1 MGHPVCNASGD
12 LVELVGTVMDVT
24 ERKRAEEA
32 RAYLAAIIASSGDAI
47 VGKTLDSVI
56 TSWNEAAERMFGYT
70 AAEAVGQQIYLI
82 IPPERHGEEGQI
94 LERLRRGERIEHFET
109 LRRRKDGTHIDVSL
123 TVSLIKDSEGRII
136 GASKIARDITER
148 KRAEQRLAA
157 QYAVTRV
164 LAETTTLHEAIPS
177 MLQAI
182 CDSLGWAMGL
192 FWLVDQQGKVLRC
205 EEVWHLPGVAVSEFD
220 GASRGF
226 TFTAGVGLPGRVWA
240 SGAPAWIA
248 DVTRDDNFPRAPIAA
263 KEGLHGACGFPIR
276 FRRDIL
282 GVIEFFSPQI
292 RQPDEALLAMMDA
305 IGSQIGQFIERRRA
319 EEAMRESEA
328 RKGAILET
336 ALDCIITIDQ
346 EGRITEFNPAAEQIF
361 GYCRAEAMGRE
372 IAELII
378 PPSLRESHRR
388 GLRHYLATGEGPVL
402 GRRIEITARRADST
416 EFPVELAI
424 TRVPGD
430 GPPTFTGYIRDITER
445 RRAEAAR
452 AYLAAIVN
460 SSDDAI
466 VGETLEGIITS
477 WNNGAERMFGYTAAE
492 AVGQQICLIIPPER
506 HGEEEQLLER
516 VRRGE
521 RIEHFETVRLRKD
534 ATHIDVSLTVSLI
547 KDSEGHII
555 GASKIARDI
564 TARKRA
570 EEALEKAQAELAHV
584 TRVMTMGELTSSIAH
599 EVNQPL
605 AALVTNANACLR
617 WLASQPPNLDEAR
630 ECLPRII
637 RDGNR
642 ASEVITRIRSLVRK
656 SSPAKERLDLGE
668 MIQEV
673 LAIINA
679 EARRQGVVMRTEL
692 DAGLP
697 PVRGDRVQLQQ
708 VVLNLVMNAIEAMK
722 EVADRPR
729 GLLIKTRP
737 DASSQVLVAVQD
749 NGVGLHEQNVERV
762 FEAFYTTKAEGM
774 GMGLAISRWIIE
786 AHGGRLWAAASSGH
800 GATFQ
805 FTLPSELVMG
815 ERPAASPGKA
825 ADDSR

>member
-1 MGHPVCNASGD
+1 MLSVWLPLRANAGHRGPRRPAPLDAMRAAHPATGGGMAYLPERALPDTFGAFVALRQGPGLVPDIFLAQVVRPRAIEAEAGIAGAVLPKKRELSRIQKELILLSLAAADANVYCLTAHWEFLRHLGLGD
-12 LVELVGTVMDVT
+12 HQIRRAATDHH
-24 ERKRAEEA
+24 RAEEA

-82 IPPERHGEEGQI
+82 IPPERHGEE
-94 LERLRRGERIEHFET
+94 
-109 LRRRKDGTHIDVSL
+109 
-123 TVSLIKDSEGRII
+123 
-136 GASKIARDITER
+136 
-148 KRAEQRLAA
+148 
-157 QYAVTRV
+157 
-164 LAETTTLHEAIPS
+164 
-177 MLQAI
+177 
-182 CDSLGWAMGL
+182 
-192 FWLVDQQGKVLRC
+192 
-205 EEVWHLPGVAVSEFD
+205 
-220 GASRGF
+220 
-226 TFTAGVGLPGRVWA
+226 
-240 SGAPAWIA
+240 
-248 DVTRDDNFPRAPIAA
+248 
-263 KEGLHGACGFPIR
+263 
-276 FRRDIL
+276 
-282 GVIEFFSPQI
+282 
-292 RQPDEALLAMMDA
+292 
-305 IGSQIGQFIERRRA
+305 
-319 EEAMRESEA
+319 
-328 RKGAILET
+328 
-336 ALDCIITIDQ
+336 
-346 EGRITEFNPAAEQIF
+346 
-361 GYCRAEAMGRE
+361 
-372 IAELII
+372 
-378 PPSLRESHRR
+378 
-388 GLRHYLATGEGPVL
+388 
-402 GRRIEITARRADST
+402 
-416 EFPVELAI
+416 
-424 TRVPGD
+424 
-430 GPPTFTGYIRDITER
+430 
-445 RRAEAAR
+445 
-452 AYLAAIVN
+452 
-460 SSDDAI
+460 
-466 VGETLEGIITS
+466 
-477 WNNGAERMFGYTAAE
+477 
-492 AVGQQICLIIPPER
+492 
-506 HGEEEQLLER
+506 EQLLER
-516 VRRGE
+516 LRRGE

-584 TRVMTMGELTSSIAH
+584 TRVMTMWELTSSIAH

-605 AALVTNANACLR
+605 AALVTNASACLR
-617 WLASQPPNLDEAR
+617 WLTSHPPNLDEAR

-737 DASSQVLVAVQD
+737 DASSQVLVAVED
-749 NGVGLHEQNVERV
+749 NGDGLHEQNVERD
-762 FEAFYTTKAEGM
+762 FEAFYTTKAE

-805 FTLPSELVMG
+805 FTLPSEFVMG

-825 ADDSR
+825 A

>member
-1 MGHPVCNASGD
+1 
-12 LVELVGTVMDVT
+12 MDVT
-24 ERKRAEEA
+24 EHKRAEEA
-32 RAYLAAIIASSGDAI
+32 LAYLAAIIASSGDAI

-70 AAEAVGQQIYLI
+70 AAEAVGQRIYLI

-109 LRRRKDGTHIDVSL
+109 VRRRKDGTHIDVSL

-136 GASKIARDITER
+136 GAAKSARDITER

-157 QYAVTRV
+157 QHAVTRV
-164 LAETTTLHEAIPS
+164 LAETTTLYEAIPNI
-177 MLQAI
+177 LQAI
-182 CDSLGWAMGL
+182 CESLGWAMGL
-192 FWLVDQQGKVLRC
+192 FWLVDRQGKVLLC
-205 EEVWHLPGVAVSEFD
+205 EEVWHLPGVAISEFH

-226 TFTAGVGLPGRVWA
+226 TFTAGVGLPGRVLA
-240 SGAPAWIA
+240 TGAPAWIA

-282 GVIEFFSPQI
+282 GVIEFFSRQI

-305 IGSQIGQFIERRRA
+305 IGSQIGQFIERKRA
-319 EEAMRESEA
+319 EEANRESEA

-336 ALDCIITIDQ
+336 ALDGIITIDR
-346 EGRITEFNPAAEQIF
+346 EGRITDFNPAAERIF
-361 GYCRAEAMGRE
+361 GYRRAEAVGRE

-378 PPSLRESHRR
+378 PPSLRANHRR

-402 GRRIEITARRADST
+402 GRRIETTARRVDST

-466 VGETLEGIITS
+466 LGKTLEGIITS

-506 HGEEEQLLER
+506 HGEEGQILER
-516 VRRGE
+516 LRRGE
-521 RIEHFETVRLRKD
+521 RIEHFETVRRRKD
-534 ATHIDVSLTVSLI
+534 GTHIDVSLTVSLI
-547 KDSEGHII
+547 KDSEGNII

-564 TARKRA
+564 TERKRA
-570 EEALEKAQAELAHV
+570 EEALQKAQADLAHV

-617 WLASQPPNLDEAR
+617 WLARQPPDLDEAR
-630 ECLPRII
+630 DCLPRII

-673 LAIINA
+673 LAIVNL
-679 EARRQGVVMRTEL
+679 EARRHRVVMRTEL

-697 PVRGDRVQLQQ
+697 PVQGDRVQLQQ
-708 VVLNLVMNAIEAMK
+708 VILNLVMNAIEAMR
-722 EVADRPR
+722 EVADWPR
-729 GLLIKTRP
+729 ALLIKTWP
-737 DASSQVLVAVQD
+737 DVSSVLVVVQD
-749 NGVGLHEQNVERV
+749 SGVGLHEQNVERV

-774 GMGLAISRWIIE
+774 GMGLSISRWIIE
-786 AHGGRLWAAASSGH
+786 AHGGRLWAAANSGH

-805 FTLPSELVMG
+805 FTLPSELEMG

-825 ADDSR
+825 AGDSR